1 MRREEAKGTRE
12 EYFSRLTKT
21 WNFFLGEEEKKKKKR
36 DISPPPLPHRCAW
49 EHPGEDI
56 YIYKKIK
63 K

>member
-21 WNFFLGEEEKKKKKR
+21 WNFFLGEEEKKKKE
-36 DISPPPLPHRCAW
+36 IYPLPPSLIAVR
-49 EHPGEDI
+49 GNTRVKI